1 MALAKDVKSSSKVV
15 IALILGGLISACSSV
30 STPSGSSGNSQ
41 AGRYAITQDR
51 APTVAMD
58 PSLIR
63 DVIPT
68 PINRTMAGNRSPYT
82 VNGRSYRVMASE
94 EGFQETGL
102 ASWYGEKFHGHAT
115 SNGEIF
121 DMYQVSAAH
130 TRLPIPSFARV
141 TNLENQRSIIV
152 RVNDRGP
159 FHNERIIDLSFAAA
173 YKLGFADQGTALVH
187 VESIVPGQERI
198 LAAASRPAAPVM
210 EVNSA
215 PARYLQAGAF
225 ADLSSAQRLSDRLRN
240 MTGRPV
246 FIRSI
251 QADGPNQQL
260 HRVRIGPIV
269 DSHELQRVTDL
280 IVGAGL
286 GQPFTVQE

>member
-1 MALAKDVKSSSKVV
+1 MALTKNVNLSSKVV
-15 IALILGGLISACSSV
+15 IALMLGGLISACSSV
-30 STPSGSSGNSQ
+30 SPPSGSSGNSQ
-41 AGRYAITQDR
+41 AGRYSITQDR
-51 APTVAMD
+51 APSVALD
-58 PSLIR
+58 PATIR
-63 DVIPT
+63 DVIPE

-82 VNGRSYRVMASE
+82 VNGQSYRVMASE

-173 YKLGFADQGTALVH
+173 YKLGFSDQGTALVH

-198 LAAASRPAAPVM
+198 LAAASREPAPVM
-210 EVNSA
+210 EANSS
-215 PARYLQAGAF
+215 PTRYLQAGAF
-225 ADLSSAQRLSDRLRN
+225 ADLSSAQRLSDRLRS
-240 MTGRPV
+240 MTGSPV

-269 DSHELQRVTDL
+269 DSSELQRVTDL

>member
-1 MALAKDVKSSSKVV
+1 MALAKDVKSSSKLV
-15 IALILGGLISACSSV
+15 IALILGGVISACSSV
-30 STPSGSSGNSQ
+30 SPPSGGSQ
-41 AGRYAITQDR
+41 AGRYSISQDR
-51 APTVAMD
+51 APTVALD
-58 PSLIR
+58 PSQIQ
-63 DVIPT
+63 DVVPE

-82 VNGRSYRVMASE
+82 VNGQTYRVMASE

-102 ASWYGEKFHGHAT
+102 ASWYGEKFHGHTT

-173 YKLGFADQGTALVH
+173 YKLGFANQGTALVH
-187 VESIVPGQERI
+187 VESIVPGQAPI
-198 LAAASRPAAPVM
+198 LAATSSRQAPVM
-210 EVNSA
+210 EANSG

-225 ADLSSAQRLSDRLRN
+225 ADLSSAQRLSNRLRS

-269 DSHELQRVTDL
+269 DNNELQRVTDL